1 MTQELLQWLSQVEEE
16 VLEPGLPICDP
27 HHHLWDYPES
37 RYLLHEIL
45 QDLNSGHNIRSTV
58 FVECNS
64 MFRADGPKEMKPI
77 GETEF
82 VQGIAAMSASGQ
94 FGDTRVAAGI
104 VGFADLSLG
113 SRVKAVLEAHLAA
126 SPNRFRGIRHACGWH
141 TDERVHGSHSGAP
154 QGLLLDSTFQQG
166 FAQLHKY
173 GLCFD
178 SWLYHTQISELTQLA
193 NKFPDTQ
200 IILDHVGGPL
210 GIGPY
215 RGKRNE
221 VFTTWKKEISE
232 IAKCPNVMVKL
243 GGLAMPVNGFDWHK
257 QEKPPTSVELATA
270 QKPYYLHCLEEF
282 GTERCMFESNF
293 PVDRVSCSYTVLW
306 NAFKRLTANFSA
318 SEKNALYHDNAVR
331 VYRL

>member
-1 MTQELLQWLSQVEEE
+1 MSEELFRWLAQVEEE
-16 VLEPGLPICDP
+16 ALEPELPICDP

-37 RYLLHEIL
+37 RYLLNEIL
-45 QDLNSGHNIRSTV
+45 CDLNSGHNIRSTV

-64 MFRADGPKEMKPI
+64 MFRADGPEQMKPV

-82 VQGIAAMSASGQ
+82 VQGIAAKSASGE
-94 FGDTRVAAGI
+94 FGDARVAAGI

-113 SRVKAVLEAHLAA
+113 TRVTAVLEAHLAA

-141 TDERVHGSHSGAP
+141 TDKRVRRSHSGAP
-154 QGLLLDSTFQQG
+154 KGLLLDSIFQQG
-166 FAQLHKY
+166 FAQLEKY
-173 GLCFD
+173 GLSFD
-178 SWLYHTQISELTQLA
+178 SWLYHTQIGELTQLA
-193 NKFPDTQ
+193 QKFPDTQ
-200 IILDHVGGPL
+200 IILDHIGGPL

-215 RGKRNE
+215 HGKRDE
-221 VFTTWKKEISE
+221 VFSAWKKAISN
-232 IAKCPNVMVKL
+232 IATCPNVMIKL

-257 QEKPPTSVELATA
+257 QEKPPTSPELAAA

-282 GTERCMFESNF
+282 GIERCMFESNF

-306 NAFKRLTANFSA
+306 NVFKRITSSFSA
-318 SEKNALYHDNAVR
+318 DEKAALFHDNAVR